1 MLRFIYFKI
10 PAELK
15 KKDTKAKRPSVRA
28 GATEYDSE
36 SVTRV
41 RRKND
46 NIKWLLMLK
55 TLRIGPWLACWR
67 TRSLGHVAKG
77 EWMKRDWVRRC
88 WEKLGHSTEGKKKKF
103 PLDAL
108 DSRRR
113 FRKPTIA
120 IGLPRILKVNRRLV
134 CYFHRSRVAVS
145 SFPVNLGFC
154 FFDFGIFRFKIRV
167 WIRFWYKTKGG
178 FWFKSFLSLC
188 SFCFFSILVR

>member
-1 MLRFIYFKI
+1 MLI
-10 PAELK
+10 
-15 KKDTKAKRPSVRA
+15 
-28 GATEYDSE
+28 
-36 SVTRV
+36 
-41 RRKND
+41 
-46 NIKWLLMLK
+46 

-67 TRSLGHVAKG
+67 TRSLGYVAKG
-77 EWMKRDWVRRC
+77 EWMRRDWVRRC

-113 FRKPTIA
+113 FGKPTIA

-134 CYFHRSRVAVS
+134 CYFHRSRVSAS
-145 SFPVNLGFC
+145 SFPLNLGFG

-178 FWFKSFLSLC
+178 FGSNRFNRFVHFVSSRFWLDKGFIGIQFVSSRFCVSLSICLCVFLFMKIVANLCSLFLSYG
-188 SFCFFSILVR
+188 RG